1 MNTYHV
7 RLYTTGEELPDMT
20 SNNFF
25 HSPELF
31 HIIEKTPGQ
40 TPFMAVATDD
50 DNQIVGHLLA
60 VVRRRGSLIPPYLF
74 TQGRVYGE
82 GEYADDAHSEEIFG
96 LLLAAITRKMRRRLC
111 LYTEF
116 SDLSRKMFGYRYFRQ
131 NAFVPVSWQEVRNS
145 LHSKAPSDR
154 VTEKMRER
162 IAHVYSLGVETREAR
177 TEQEVRQFH
186 RLLRRFVKF
195 KIRHLPPS
203 EELFLELHKSARI
216 RIFITLYKQKI
227 IGGCVCA
234 FSQGNACLW
243 YIASKR
249 KSYPHLHPNM
259 MTIWHA
265 MNWAWEHHY
274 AHFCFLDAGL
284 PYPRNPHREFILS
297 FGGKP
302 LATYR
307 WFRFSGGWFNR
318 LISWFYQ

>member
-265 MNWAWEHHY
+265 MNWAWENHY